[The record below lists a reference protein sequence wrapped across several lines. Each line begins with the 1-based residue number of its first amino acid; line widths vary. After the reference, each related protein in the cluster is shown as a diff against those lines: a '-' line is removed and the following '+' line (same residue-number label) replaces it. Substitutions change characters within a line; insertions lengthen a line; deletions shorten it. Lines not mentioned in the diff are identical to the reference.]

1 MEADGEAGS
10 DGKNKSRL
18 GKISCEQSPRQHL
31 SRVTL
36 GATAQ
41 VLVTSGKEL
50 CEELLAVSG
59 MGLVTASLYVGWNF
73 QASNLGES

>member
-41 VLVTSGKEL
+41 VLVTSGKENFVKSSL
-50 CEELLAVSG
+50 QCLA
-59 MGLVTASLYVGWNF
+59 WDW
-73 QASNLGES
+73 